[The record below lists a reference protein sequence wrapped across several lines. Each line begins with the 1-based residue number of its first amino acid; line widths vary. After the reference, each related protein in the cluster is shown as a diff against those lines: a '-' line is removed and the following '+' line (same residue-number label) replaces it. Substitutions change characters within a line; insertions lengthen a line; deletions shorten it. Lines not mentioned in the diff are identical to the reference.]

1 MENFD
6 WTKFTL
12 KVAIKAK
19 LEDIY
24 NAWTTASEIEKWFL
38 VDAEFSDENELVLSK
53 TQNVLKGD
61 KYKWIWYLYDDTESG
76 TITAANGADYFQFTF
91 AGNCL
96 VEINL
101 STEFEYTIV
110 ELTQKNIPTDEASKR
125 NIRLG
130 CHNGW
135 SFYLINLK
143 SVYEGGL
150 DLRNKDNR
158 FKPMLNN

>member
-12 KVAIKAK
+12 KIAVKAK
-19 LEDIY
+19 LKDIY
-24 NAWTTASEIEKWFL
+24 NAWTTANEIEKWFL
-38 VDAEFSDENELVLSK
+38 IDAEFSDENGLVLSK
-53 TQNVLKGD
+53 AQNALKGD
-61 KYKWIWYLYDDTESG
+61 KYKWIWYLYDDIEHG
-76 TITAANGADYFQFTF
+76 TIAEANGKDYFAFTF

-96 VEINL
+96 VEISL
-101 STEFEYTIV
+101 REEFEYTIIA
-110 ELTQKNIPTDEASKR
+110 LTQKNIPTDDSSKK

>member
-6 WTKFTL
+6 WTTFTL
-12 KVAIKAK
+12 KIAVKATVA
-19 LEDIY
+19 EIY
-24 NAWTTASEIEKWFL
+24 NAWTTAAELERWFL
-38 VDAEFSDENELVLSK
+38 IDAGFTDENGLQLNK
-53 TQNVLKGD
+53 AQQALKGD
-61 KYKWIWYLYDDTESG
+61 SYKWTWYLYNDIEHG
-76 TITAANGADYFQFTF
+76 KITDANGKDRFEFTF

-96 VEINL
+96 VEIRL
-101 STEFEYTIV
+101 KEEFEYVIV
-110 ELTQKNIPTDEASKR
+110 TLTQRNIPTDDVSKKE
-125 NIRLG
+125 IRLG

-158 FKPMLNN
+158 FKPMINN

>member
-6 WTKFTL
+6 WTKFTIRIA
-12 KVAIKAK
+12 VKAK

-24 NAWTTASEIEKWFL
+24 NAWTKASEIEKWFL
-38 VDAEFSDENELVLSK
+38 SDASFTDENKVLLSK
-53 TQNVLKGD
+53 TQNALKGD
-61 KYKWIWYLYDDTESG
+61 RYKWIWYLYDDIENGTVTE
-76 TITAANGADYFQFTF
+76 ANSTDYFQFTF
-91 AGNCL
+91 AGACL
-96 VEINL
+96 VEIKL
-101 STEFEYTIV
+101 HEEFEYTVV
-110 ELTQKNIPTDEASKR
+110 ELTQKNIPEDDHSKR

-130 CHNGW
+130 CHSGW
-135 SFYLINLK
+135 SFYLVNLK

>member
-6 WTKFTL
+6 WTSFTIRIA
-12 KVAIKAK
+12 VKAK
-19 LEDIY
+19 IEDLY
-24 NAWTTASEIEKWFL
+24 KAWASTGEIEKWFL
-38 VDAEFSDENELVLSK
+38 SEADYHDLAGK
-53 TQNVLKGD
+53 TINKDQLAVTNHT
-61 KYKWIWYLYDDTESG
+61 YFWRWFLYEDIESG
-76 TITAANGADYFQFTF
+76 KIIEANGKDTFAFTF
-91 AGNCL
+91 AGNC
-96 VEINL
+96 VVTIKFTEEHGYTVVTL
-101 STEFEYTIV
+101 S
-110 ELTQKNIPTDEASKR
+110 QSNIPTDDSSKR

-135 SFYLINLK
+135 SFYLLNLK

>member
-1 MENFD
+1 MDNFD
-6 WTKFTL
+6 WTKFTIRI
-12 KVAIKAK
+12 AIKAK

-24 NAWTTASEIEKWFL
+24 NAWTRVSEIEKWFL
-38 VDAEFSDENELVLSK
+38 SDASFTDENKVLLSK
-53 TQNVLKGD
+53 TQNALKGD
-61 KYKWIWYLYDDTESG
+61 RYKWIWYLYDDIENGMVTE
-76 TITAANGADYFQFTF
+76 ANGTDYFQFTF
-91 AGNCL
+91 AGDCL
-96 VEINL
+96 VEIKL
-101 STEFEYTIV
+101 SEEFEYTVV
-110 ELTQKNIPTDEASKR
+110 ELTQKNIPEDNHSKR

-130 CHNGW
+130 CQNGW